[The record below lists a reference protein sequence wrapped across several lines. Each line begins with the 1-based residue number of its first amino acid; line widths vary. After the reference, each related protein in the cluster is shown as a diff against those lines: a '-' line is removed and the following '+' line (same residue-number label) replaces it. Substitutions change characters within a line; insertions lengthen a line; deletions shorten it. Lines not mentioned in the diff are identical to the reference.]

1 MWPVQN
7 STWLQFAGRTKVPHN
22 HEIRLMHQVS
32 QSQRQWLDQTPSGS
46 ARHPPLHLEGLPWR
60 QFRAGGHKHHRLDW
74 FFFYPYTFR
83 IFLNLFRV
91 EKNNHENECV
101 CVCVC
106 DIPPSDLLF
115 QIGLKVY
122 YIICKVICDQMAARR
137 ALVIAHCPANTSR
150 KSRS

>member
-74 FFFYPYTFR
+74 MFFLSLYFSDFSQP
-83 IFLNLFRV
+83 ISCW
-91 EKNNHENECV
+91 KKQSWKW
-101 CVCVC
+101 VCVC

>member
-74 FFFYPYTFR
+74 MFFFLPLYFSDFSQP
-83 IFLNLFRV
+83 ISCW
-91 EKNNHENECV
+91 KKQSWKCV
-101 CVCVC
+101 CVTSHLQTYCFRL
-106 DIPPSDLLF
+106 DSKF
-115 QIGLKVY
+115 TKY